1 MSNQGW
7 IKLHRQLK
15 DNPIY
20 KSSTAVHCWIEC
32 LLRAIHTDEAF
43 FLKRQK
49 RALKP
54 GQFCMGRDEFGLS
67 VGISG
72 STAWFWINQF
82 SVDRMID
89 IKTSSVGT
97 VVTVLKWKD
106 YQGVD
111 SEVDSRKTAD
121 EQRMN
126 TIKNDK
132 NVENDINITNVMDK
146 SDVFA
151 KRYGN
156 ADVNTVL
163 ARLSNLSPTGRLD
176 GTDTD
181 NRRMAHN
188 LIRLYTLKVVLQS
201 ISNIP
206 GSFYE
211 GKITSVRKLKNSL
224 NALLISE
231 TKGGIASI

>member
-1 MSNQGW
+1 METTGW
-7 IKLHRQLK
+7 IKLHRK
-15 DNPIY
+15 
-20 KSSTAVHCWIEC
+20 
-32 LLRAIHTDEAF
+32 
-43 FLKRQK
+43 
-49 RALKP
+49 
-54 GQFCMGRDEFGLS
+54 
-67 VGISG
+67 ISG
-72 STAWFWINQF
+72 NAFCAGNSNKLGFWVHLLLSASHKDHSFILGN
-82 SVDRMID
+82 SLIH
-89 IKTSSVGT
+89 IKQGQLLTGRKVLAKHAGVSEGT
-97 VVTVLKWKD
+97 VELWLDVLEKNLQQIVQQKTNKYRVITILNWKKYQVTEQQNDNRMTTD
-106 YQGVD
+106 YQQND
-111 SEVDSRKTAD
+111 TY
-121 EQRMN
+121 
-126 TIKNDK
+126 KNDK
-132 NVENDINITNVMDK
+132 NDKNITNVMDK

-163 ARLSNLSPTGRLD
+163 ARLSRLSPTGKLD

-188 LIRLYTLKVVLQS
+188 LIQLYTLKVVLQS

-224 NALLISE
+224 NALLVSE